1 MPLYMTST
9 PDNRQRKIWHGRL
22 RLPPNQRL
30 NQDGKKVCMCITH
43 SMRALCCV
51 PFCMRAA
58 QEQSTNLVYSCPPP
72 QSEHKKMPQK
82 HKKTTFNP
90 TSGETLNELISKVK
104 GVTKWHH
111 FSLVKKYSHVIHH
124 PDTSRTLDPEESL
137 FSIAARILQVL
148 AVILTPEKDLS
159 LPQKNIVR
167 RIMAHKDMISIE
179 ESTSRFEGSITPGA
193 FNLFVSGL
201 VS

>member
-1 MPLYMTST
+1 M
-9 PDNRQRKIWHGRL
+9 Q
-22 RLPPNQRL
+22 
-30 NQDGKKVCMCITH
+30 KKVCMCITH

-82 HKKTTFNP
+82 HKKATFNP

-104 GVTKWHH
+104 GVTNY

-137 FSIAARILQVL
+137 LTIAARILQVL
-148 AVILTPEKDLS
+148 AVRLTPENDLS
-159 LPQKNIVR
+159 PPQKIL
-167 RIMAHKDMISIE
+167 S
-179 ESTSRFEGSITPGA
+179 EGLWHTRT
-193 FNLFVSGL
+193 
-201 VS
+201 

>member
-1 MPLYMTST
+1 
-9 PDNRQRKIWHGRL
+9 
-22 RLPPNQRL
+22 
-30 NQDGKKVCMCITH
+30 
-43 SMRALCCV
+43 
-51 PFCMRAA
+51 
-58 QEQSTNLVYSCPPP
+58 
-72 QSEHKKMPQK
+72 MPQK
-82 HKKTTFNP
+82 RKKATFNP

-104 GVTKWHH
+104 GVTNY

-159 LPQKNIVR
+159 LPPKNIVR

-193 FNLFVSGL
+193 FNLFGSGL